1 MLNPIGLKNNKIV
14 HINSLDLRE
23 NGKRCGCKC
32 LKCGADLIA
41 RMGEKNIWHFAHESK
56 SLCDYGLS
64 ISGGESPIHK
74 YAKQIIYEER
84 VLKIDRNNVAK
95 LKNVELEYKERNT
108 ILDLFAINENDE
120 ELGIEIFF
128 KHEVDQDKLSKL
140 EKRYDNVLEIKIPSL
155 IQNDFIDDKIFREG
169 VLYNYPRKFLINNGF
184 NNNTIAKI
192 EKILKKEGEL
202 KRKEEELKK
211 IEQLNWDLEQKSK
224 SLAKREEAD
233 KERLARAIEKEKKV
247 ENLLKQIG
255 RQAAINNELKEFLS
269 KDNNTKVLNAKM
281 LEIENIKDKLNCESS
296 LLNKQIE
303 ENNEYFK
310 KRESVYNAR
319 FQELDKMGRNL
330 VELSKKKWLNELLE
344 KELISK
350 LDYENIIKHL

>member
-1 MLNPIGLKNNKIV
+1 MLNPVGLKNNKIV
-14 HINSLDLRE
+14 HINSLDFRE

-64 ISGGESPIHK
+64 ILGGESPIHK

-84 VLKIDRNNVAK
+84 VLRIDRNNIAK
-95 LKNVELEYKERNT
+95 LKIVELEYKERDT

-140 EKRYDNVLEIKIPSL
+140 EKRYDNILEIKIPSL
-155 IQNDFIDDKIFREG
+155 IQNDFIDDKIFRNG

-192 EKILKKEGEL
+192 EKILKIEAEL

-211 IEQLNWDLEQKSK
+211 VERLIWDLEQKSK
-224 SLAKREEAD
+224 SFSKREEAD
-233 KERLARAIEKEKKV
+233 KERLVRAIEKEKKV
-247 ENLLKQIG
+247 ENLLKQVG
-255 RQAAINNELKEFLS
+255 RQATINNELSE
-269 KDNNTKVLNAKM
+269 DNTKALTAKR
-281 LEIENIKDKLNCESS
+281 LEIDRIKNKLNYESS

-303 ENNEYFK
+303 ENNEHFK
-310 KRESVYNAR
+310 KRERVYNAR

-330 VELSKKKWLNELLE
+330 VEINKKKWLNELLE

>member
-1 MLNPIGLKNNKIV
+1 MLNPVGLKNNKIV

-64 ISGGESPIHK
+64 IPGGESPIHK

-84 VLKIDRNNVAK
+84 VLRIDRNNIAK
-95 LKNVELEYKERNT
+95 LKIVELEYKERDT

-140 EKRYDNVLEIKIPSL
+140 EKRYDNILEIKIPSL
-155 IQNDFIDDKIFREG
+155 IQNDFIDDKIFRDG

-192 EKILKKEGEL
+192 EKILKIEAEL

-211 IEQLNWDLEQKSK
+211 VERLIWDLEQKSK
-224 SLAKREEAD
+224 SFSKREEAD
-233 KERLARAIEKEKKV
+233 KERLVRAIEKEKKV
-247 ENLLKQIG
+247 ENLLKQVG
-255 RQAAINNELKEFLS
+255 RQATINNELSE
-269 KDNNTKVLNAKM
+269 DNTKALTAKM
-281 LEIENIKDKLNCESS
+281 LEIDRIKNKLNYESS

>member
-1 MLNPIGLKNNKIV
+1 MLNPVGLKNNKIV

-56 SLCDYGLS
+56 SFCDYGLS

-74 YAKQIIYEER
+74 YAKQIIYEEK
-84 VLKIDRNNVAK
+84 VLSIDRNTIAK
-95 LKNVELEYKERNT
+95 LKNVELEYKEMNT
-108 ILDLFAINENDE
+108 ILDLFATNENDE

-128 KHEVDQDKLSKL
+128 RHEVDQDKISKL

-155 IQNDFIDDKIFREG
+155 IQNDFIDDKIFRAG
-169 VLYNYPRKFLINNGF
+169 VLYNYPRKFLVNNGF

-192 EKILKKEGEL
+192 EKIFKMEAEL

-211 IEQLNWDLEQKSK
+211 VERLNWDLEQKTK
-224 SLAKREEAD
+224 SFAKREEAD

-247 ENLLKQIG
+247 ENLLKQVG
-255 RQAAINNELKEFLS
+255 RQATINNELYE
-269 KDNNTKVLNAKM
+269 DNTKALTAKM
-281 LEIENIKDKLNCESS
+281 LEIDRIKNKLNYESS

-330 VELSKKKWLNELLE
+330 VELSKRKWLNELLE